1 MNEDD
6 QEDPQAKMRARIEE
20 LRGQSAEER
29 WQTDYKQGVK
39 QSNPQRVNQ
48 SNPQNVKV
56 VGLDIPFLDLV
67 WLTVY
72 NGFAVLIGIIII
84 FIITSLGIIIV
95 GGTIILIGFLFE
107 LSVTEASLSLI
118 LLISI
123 IIAAMWYR
131 HTY

>member
-1 MNEDD
+1 MREDD
-6 QEDPQAKMRARIEE
+6 QEDPQAKMRGRIEK
-20 LRGQSAEER
+20 LRDQSAEER
-29 WQTDYKQGVK
+29 WQKDYKQG
-39 QSNPQRVNQ
+39 VNQ

-56 VGLDIPFLDLV
+56 VGLDIPFRDLV

-84 FIITSLGIIIV
+84 FIITTVGLGIII
-95 GGTIILIGFLFE
+95 GTIILIGFLFE

-123 IIAAMWYR
+123 IIATMWSISRYQ
-131 HTY
+131 